1 VGDPY
6 GRELEDVRRE
16 AGLATRA
23 VELLDEANALGQ
35 RLTPR
40 REAGERL
47 FKRLEVSRATIA
59 TIAERDLET
68 AKELEAFLAGE
79 LDWIAARRAGTTR
92 LALKRR

>member
-16 AGLATRA
+16 AGLAARA
-23 VELLDEANALGQ
+23 VELIDEVIALGQ
-35 RLTPR
+35 RLTPG

-59 TIAERDLET
+59 TIAEAT
-68 AKELEAFLAGE
+68 IAQELSAFLAGE
-79 LDWIAARRAGTTR
+79 LDWVAERHAGKTR